1 MDKMLKTFGIDHS
14 NPPMSPAQQEK
25 ELNALLTD
33 MG

>member
-1 MDKMLKTFGIDHS
+1 MDKMLKTFGIDHC

-25 ELNALLTD
+25 ELTVLLTD